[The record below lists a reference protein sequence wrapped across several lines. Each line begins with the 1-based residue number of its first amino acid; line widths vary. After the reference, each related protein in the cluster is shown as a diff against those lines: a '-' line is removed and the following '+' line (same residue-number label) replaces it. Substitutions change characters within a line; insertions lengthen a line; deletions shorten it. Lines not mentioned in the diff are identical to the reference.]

1 MSRVPLPKDA
11 VLIDLRPDALV
22 FETRECLLPGTLVA
36 LTLVLEGRPLPLH
49 VEVSAC
55 FVTDKDRLGYIY
67 RPRVTFD
74 HIPEADRRVI
84 ALFIEKGR
92 GEPGLH
98 PGNVGTRF

>member
-11 VLIDLRPDALV
+11 VLIDLRPDSLT

-36 LTLVLEGRPLPLH
+36 LKLVLEGRPLTLH
-49 VEVSAC
+49 VEVDAC
-55 FVTDKDRLGYIY
+55 IVTDKDRLGYIY

-74 HIPEADRRVI
+74 RLPEADHRLV

-98 PGNVGTRF
+98 PGDVGSRF